1 MTYRAE
7 IKYVTHKTSIY
18 MITKSFRL
26 TGDYGQ
32 KFKKAAFAMCA
43 ALTLGLTAH
52 SQCENHRIFLAD
64 NLENDI
70 TDIYEV
76 NIEDGNA
83 NLTLIASSEIEV
95 HIAFNEMDNLIYAVN
110 KADGSYQTL
119 DPNAN
124 TPEFGLTQ
132 NLNIEVSGIVTA
144 TFTPDGALLIGS
156 MNSDVI
162 YSVNVVTNEATVYDG
177 YAPIEG
183 GDIAFD
189 NEGML
194 YLATNT
200 GSGLYQVYP
209 DGVVDDI
216 LIGSVP
222 SQTTGIAL
230 LNENQLLLSHKGS
243 NSLKVKNTDGSNA
256 ETSYPLLLDGQEFEC
271 YYGDMAS
278 GCDSSPN
285 SEENECSNF
294 EAFYVQ
300 HGNGVSG
307 SDLYRLS
314 IEDGDAVLEHL
325 TNVDFQAHIAY
336 NGDENLVYL
345 VNANGNFIRVYDP
358 ANGTVIGDLPIDAD
372 IDQLYAVVYNP
383 EENNLLL
390 GDANSDEIF
399 AVDLTLGTAELV
411 AEAPIQG
418 GDLAIQNGEILLA
431 TRSGNKLYRIED
443 GGATL
448 LGDIEP
454 NVNGLAHAND
464 GESLIMTNSGSSMV
478 LKINANT
485 GAVTSTFPTVLDGE
499 SFELLN
505 GDLAS
510 GCNTGNAFTSC
521 EYELYYAHQPL
532 NGPNTFYG
540 VELNNDGTADLTVI
554 ADGIGG
560 HIGLSPNGEEL
571 YIVGGSN
578 LRVFDL
584 ALGSIVYSVNI
595 QTLEGQNLSGFPTCV
610 VDDDGTIYA
619 AGGGQVYAIALDG
632 TAIPY
637 GPPRQVSGGDL
648 VIAEGELW
656 IITRGNNKITNVLT
670 GDHAE
675 LPAEEIN
682 GAAILPNGNLLV
694 ADGNQESLMKEIDLS
709 TMEVVNTY
717 DTGLELHN
725 GDLAGR
731 CVSEVEDRVDP
742 GACFASEAIEYS
754 PGLTMG
760 DGALN
765 ANRTDPT
772 QATGEP
778 ERIDQLVFTTLGYGG
793 SITLGFDGPV
803 LNGLG
808 SDLEVVETSYNNPG
822 CDAYPEFAD
831 VHVSVDGVNYFY
843 AGTVC
848 KGAAFI
854 DIDDAGPFDYI
865 NYVRIS
871 SNDLLTSSGDGFDLD
886 GVVAIHNCDQDE
898 LQEAGTIVSNSLN
911 DGTSTLTSFPN
922 PTTGNSQVVFVAGE
936 TGKTVLEVYDMNGRN
951 VETLFD
957 RVANGGMEYRVDFNG
972 SSLPNGI
979 YIYRLTTEN
988 ETTIDKFMITR

>member
-1 MTYRAE
+1 
-7 IKYVTHKTSIY
+7 

-26 TGDYGQ
+26 TGGYGLSLRRSI
-32 KFKKAAFAMCA
+32 AAFCTAM
-43 ALTLGLTAH
+43 TFGLSAQ
-52 SQCENHRIFLAD
+52 SQCDNHRIFLAD
-64 NLENDI
+64 ILENDV

-76 NIEDGNA
+76 NLDNGNA
-83 NLTLIASSEIEV
+83 IMTHLATSEIEV
-95 HIAFNEMDNLIYAVN
+95 HIAYNQTNNLIYAVH
-110 KADGSYQTL
+110 KEDGSYRTL
-119 DPNAN
+119 DPNETN
-124 TPEFGLTQ
+124 PEFSLTQ
-132 NLNIEVSGIVTA
+132 NLDIDVSSIVTA
-144 TFTPDGALLIGS
+144 TFTADGALLIGS
-156 MNSDVI
+156 ITDDII
-162 YSVNVVTNEATVYDG
+162 YSVDVLTNTTSVFDG

-183 GDIAFD
+183 GDLAFD
-189 NEGML
+189 NAGML

-216 LIGSVP
+216 LIGSIP
-222 SQTTGIAL
+222 SQTTGMAL
-230 LNENQLLLSHKGS
+230 LNDSQLLLSNKGS
-243 NSLKVKNTDGSNA
+243 NALTVKNTDGSDG
-256 ETSYPLLLDGQEFEC
+256 EVSYPLLLDGQEFEC
-271 YYGDMAS
+271 YFGDMAS
-278 GCDSSPN
+278 GCDSSPQNEN
-285 SEENECSNF
+285 SACSSF

-300 HGNGVSG
+300 HGSGVSG
-307 SDLYRLS
+307 SDLYRMS
-314 IEDGDAVLEHL
+314 IQEGEAILELL
-325 TNVDFQAHIAY
+325 TNVDFEAHIAY
-336 NGDENLVYL
+336 NGSDNLIYL
-345 VNANGNFIRVYDP
+345 VNANGNFIRIYDP
-358 ANGTVIGDLPIDAD
+358 SNGETVGDLPIDAD
-372 IDQLYAVVYNP
+372 INQLYAVVYNP
-383 EENNLLL
+383 EENNILV
-390 GDANSDEIF
+390 GDANDDEIY
-399 AVDLTLGTAELV
+399 AIDLSTGTAELV
-411 AEAPIQG
+411 AEAPIHG
-418 GDLAIQNGEILLA
+418 GDLAIVDGDIILA
-431 TRSGNKLYRIED
+431 TRTGNKLYRIED
-443 GGATL
+443 GGATEL
-448 LGDIEP
+448 SSIEA
-454 NVNGLAHAND
+454 NVNGLTHAND
-464 GESLIMTNSGSSMV
+464 GATLLMTNTGSAMV
-478 LKINANT
+478 LQVNPADGSI
-485 GAVTSTFPTVLDGE
+485 VSSYPTVLDGE
-499 SFELLN
+499 SFGLVN

-510 GCNTGNAFTSC
+510 GCNSGSAFTDC
-521 EYELYYAHQPL
+521 NYQLYYSHQPQG
-532 NGPNTFYG
+532 GPNTLYG
-540 VELNNDGTADLTVI
+540 VELQNDGSAQMTVV
-554 ADGIGG
+554 ADGLSG
-560 HIGLSPNGEEL
+560 HIGLSPDGTEL
-571 YIVGGSN
+571 YLVGGSN
-578 LRVFDL
+578 LRVYDL

-610 VDDDGTIYA
+610 VGDDGTIYA
-619 AGGGQVYAIALDG
+619 AGSGQVYAIALDG

-648 VIAEGELW
+648 VFAEGELW

-670 GDHAE
+670 GDQAV
-675 LPAEEIN
+675 LPADEIN

-709 TMEVVNTY
+709 TMEIVDEY
-717 DTGLELHN
+717 DTGLVLHN

-731 CVSEVEDRVDP
+731 CVSESENQVVP
-742 GACFASEAIEYS
+742 GACFASEAIEYI
-754 PGLTMG
+754 PGVTMS

-765 ANRTDPT
+765 AARMDPT

-793 SITLGFDGPV
+793 SITLAFDGPV

-808 SDLEVVETSYNNPG
+808 SDLEIVETSYNNPG

-831 VHVSVDGVNYFY
+831 VHVSVDGVNFFY

-854 DIDDAGPFDYI
+854 DIDDAGPFELI
-865 NYVRIS
+865 NYVRIT

-911 DGTSTLTSFPN
+911 DGENTLTSFPN